1 MEAHVPPLTQKESLL
16 VTYLKGI
23 TSRETPVP
31 TLYALRF
38 FCGEL
43 ESTLDT
49 LLQSQELQEIL
60 STRTEEKE
68 EIHECLQRI
77 MQRFQEFLMLDVRR

>member
-38 FCGEL
+38 FCREL
-43 ESTLDT
+43 ESILDT

>member
-16 VTYLKGI
+16 VTYFKGI
-23 TSRETPVP
+23 TSRDTPVP